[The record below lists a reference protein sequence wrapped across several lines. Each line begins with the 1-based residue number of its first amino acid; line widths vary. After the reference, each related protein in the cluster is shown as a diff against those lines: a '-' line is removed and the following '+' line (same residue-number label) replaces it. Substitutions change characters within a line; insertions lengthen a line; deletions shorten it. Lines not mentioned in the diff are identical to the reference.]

1 MNHPEYDPEQHCAR
15 GLEIDAVVRSA
26 SASRQ
31 LVGVA
36 RGIQP
41 GDHVAIPVT
50 AELLL
55 RALPPTERV
64 SLISRVIE
72 DLEV

>member
-1 MNHPEYDPEQHCAR
+1 MKHPDHDPEAHRAR
-15 GLEIDAVVRSA
+15 GLEIDAAVRSA
-26 SASRQ
+26 SGPRQ
-31 LVGVA
+31 LVPIA

-41 GDHVAIPVT
+41 GDLAAISET

-64 SLISRVIE
+64 SLISRIID
-72 DLEV
+72 DLDV